1 MRWRLTSRILS
12 DADPSLM
19 NVTIE
24 YTMRFRWLLCPQL
37 VGQVM
42 SNTIELAAVLHDSKL
57 NAMDLPIGVARTL
70 LVSLHHRATQS
81 IKNEGQFKDEMGEY
95 FHRKISF
102 DWSKFND
109 ESLHWMMI
117 NRTEILDEKVTDFI
131 VKNHDS
137 FVINLGAG
145 LCTRFYRLKT
155 GRVTWIEMDLPEV
168 IAFRKKLNE
177 PQLAN
182 HIFLPGSILNAKWIE
197 RVRQFVHGKTL
208 FVAEGL
214 MNYFSEEENLEIF
227 EALTDNFPGQEML
240 LSILS
245 RDGVNYANETPSL
258 HAAHT
263 RMKSRIVSGVQLALI
278 NPQIQFIDEWY
289 VADRNQNLMPPEI
302 RKMMTSPAAKNRQ
315 KIAHIR
321 FL

>member
-1 MRWRLTSRILS
+1 
-12 DADPSLM
+12 
-19 NVTIE
+19 
-24 YTMRFRWLLCPQL
+24 
-37 VGQVM
+37 M
-42 SNTIELAAVLHDSKL
+42 SNTVELVSRAPHDAKL
-57 NAMDLPIGVARTL
+57 YARELPRGIPRTF

-81 IKNEGQFKDEMGEY
+81 VKAEGQFKDQMGEY
-95 FHRKISF
+95 FYRAISF

-109 ESLHWMMI
+109 EPLHWMMI

-131 VKNHDS
+131 AKNPDS
-137 FVINLGAG
+137 SIINLGAG

-155 GRVTWIEMDLPEV
+155 GRITWLETDLPEV
-168 IAFRKKLNE
+168 VEFRKKLNE
-177 PQLAN
+177 PRLAN
-182 HIFLPGSILNAKWIE
+182 HIFLPCSILDVKWIE
-197 RVRQFVHGKTL
+197 RVKQLVDGKIL

-227 EALTDNFPGQEML
+227 EDLTDNFPGQEML

-258 HAAHT
+258 QTVHA
-263 RMKSRIVSGVQLALI
+263 RMKSRIVSGVQLSLL

-289 VADRNQNLMPPEI
+289 VADRNQKLMPPEI
-302 RKMMTSPAAKNRQ
+302 RKMMSSPAAKNRQ
-315 KIAHIR
+315 KITHIR